1 MVLLQICQFLRKATS
16 RLLNLQKTTFHPR
29 TANVRQTRIRSS
41 ETWTSRTLG
50 LRSNPI
56 PLLLVLQ
63 MSRVVSNWKT
73 PRFLPTKGPLE
84 TRSAASR
91 NRFSAPQPL
100 CGESRPASPFA
111 STFASYHLAE
121 DSLAN
126 PLPSHALST
135 ELPPQLNLSF
145 ARAFTLSCSCV
156 ATFVCQENRSD
167 IHSQFLYRFS
177 RCGELCLGLF
187 TSARADSSL
196 ATASVAQPVTLND
209 PERKAVLLAH
219 CVATKTANQTV
230 LDDDMEVPP
239 NWEKSSKF
247 HTVGHNEG
255 GRTICIHSLAV
266 LSSHQGKG
274 LGQTLLKA
282 YIQRIEQS
290 QAADRIALLA
300 HGELIGFYEMF
311 GFVNKGPSK
320 AKFGGGGW
328 VDMVRVLKNRISKI
342 NSDQIARFWNLT
354 ASHDRPFRWQ
364 IAVSNTTLRSCQS
377 RGALP
382 AYTWSR

>member
-1 MVLLQICQFLRKATS
+1 MATFICQE
-16 RLLNLQKTTFHPR
+16 
-29 TANVRQTRIRSS
+29 ISS
-41 ETWTSRTLG
+41 DTL
-50 LRSNPI
+50 
-56 PLLLVLQ
+56 
-63 MSRVVSNWKT
+63 
-73 PRFLPTKGPLE
+73 
-84 TRSAASR
+84 
-91 NRFSAPQPL
+91 
-100 CGESRPASPFA
+100 
-111 STFASYHLAE
+111 
-121 DSLAN
+121 
-126 PLPSHALST
+126 
-135 ELPPQLNLSF
+135 
-145 ARAFTLSCSCV
+145 
-156 ATFVCQENRSD
+156 
-167 IHSQFLYRFS
+167 SQFLYRFS

-187 TSARADSSL
+187 TSARIDSSHESL

-209 PERKAVLLAH
+209 PERKSVLLAH

-266 LSSHQGKG
+266 LPSHQGRG

-328 VDMVRVLKNRISKI
+328 VDMVRFLKSSSNIE
-342 NSDQIARFWNLT
+342 NDMLT
-354 ASHDRPFRWQ
+354 LLQGSG
-364 IAVSNTTLRSCQS
+364 I
-377 RGALP
+377 
-382 AYTWSR
+382 